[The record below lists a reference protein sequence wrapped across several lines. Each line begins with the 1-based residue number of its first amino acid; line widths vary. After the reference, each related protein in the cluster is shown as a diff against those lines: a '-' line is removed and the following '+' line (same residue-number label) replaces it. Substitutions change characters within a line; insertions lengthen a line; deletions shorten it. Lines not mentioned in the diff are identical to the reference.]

1 MKHIYFL
8 NENNTGALYGVGT
21 YMNNLLQV
29 LPADTFKVTII
40 YLYTNFSEIT
50 VRVKGAV
57 RSIYIPEPASRSK
70 PALYNRN
77 IFYLLA
83 PYIEKG
89 ENNILHL
96 NFRSCLELVSLLRK
110 HFCFRVV
117 LTWHFFSGIDF
128 TSGKVFENILQGD
141 LENNSVSFNDK
152 FREIIREE
160 FFLLNNLCDK
170 IILVARHSL
179 PRIRKIYKVPPEKL
193 EVIHNCLPDG
203 KLADSKLTLRQKF
216 NFPREEKIIVF
227 AGRLDI
233 NKNASVLINSF
244 HKVRLKYPESRLVI
258 AGEGD
263 FRALLSLL
271 GPDYAYITFTG
282 FLNKEKLYQLY
293 TLADIG
299 VIPSHYEEFGYVAV
313 EMMMHGLPVIANRT
327 SGLAEIV
334 EDGVTGELVDLYAGN
349 KEEEAVERLATALV
363 ALLDH
368 PEKIKI
374 LAENGRASYLK
385 NFGIDLFKEKMLEVY
400 EKIEENPE
408 KQK

>member
-29 LPADTFKVTII
+29 LPADTFKVTIV

-57 RSIYIPEPASRSK
+57 RSIYIPEPASRAK

-77 IFYLLA
+77 IFYLLSL
-83 PYIEKG
+83 YIAKE

-110 HFCFRVV
+110 YFHFRVV

-128 TSGKVFENILQGD
+128 TNGKVFENILEGD
-141 LENNSVSFNDK
+141 LENTSVSFNDK

-203 KLADSKLTLRQKF
+203 KISDSKFTLRQKF
-216 NFPREEKIIVF
+216 NFPPEEKIIVF

-271 GPDYAYITFTG
+271 EPDYAYITFTG

-334 EDGVTGELVDLYAGN
+334 EDGVTGELVDLYTGN
-349 KEEEAVERLATALV
+349 KEEEAVERLAAALV
-363 ALLDH
+363 ALLDY
-368 PEKIKI
+368 PEKIKR
-374 LAENGRASYLK
+374 LAKNGRVSYLK
-385 NFGIDLFKEKMLEVY
+385 NFGIDLFKEKMLGVY